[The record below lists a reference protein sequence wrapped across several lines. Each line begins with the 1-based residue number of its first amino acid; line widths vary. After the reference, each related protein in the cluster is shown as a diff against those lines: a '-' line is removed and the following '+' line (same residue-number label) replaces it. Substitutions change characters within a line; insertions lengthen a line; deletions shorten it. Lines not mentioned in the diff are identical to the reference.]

1 MSDCDHYVRIE
12 YWIQE
17 TMESGRWAV
26 TPPMLRSIAEM
37 ILSRYELGTI
47 VPLGEA
53 A

>member
-17 TMESGRWAV
+17 TMESGRWIV

-37 ILSRYELGTI
+37 ILSRYEQGTI
-47 VPLGEA
+47 VPLGKA